1 MLLVVDKQRFVPGV
15 FTSSTRLVLDP
26 MAAITGAPVRARAV
40 FWHICQTRVLLV
52 LAGRLAEPPALPML
66 G

>member
-26 MAAITGAPVRARAV
+26 MAAIAGAPVRGKAV
-40 FWHICQTRVLLV
+40 FWHIC
-52 LAGRLAEPPALPML
+52 
-66 G
+66 